1 MYNTN
6 MNNDFELKTFSENPD
21 LNKYNQELKD
31 DISLNKMNLREKS
44 LMVGSIRVKWL
55 NYYFKEK
62 ENLHRIQKAKEK
74 ILKQKMS
81 SSKVSDSILQLKKEE
96 TIAGNDENIQKLNK
110 LMENVKINID
120 FLEHS
125 LNVLNDFGFN
135 IKNSIDAFK
144 LEGLR

>member
-1 MYNTN
+1 MKE
-6 MNNDFELKTFSENPD
+6 DFELKQFVENPD
-21 LNKYNQELKD
+21 LNKYNNELKED
-31 DISLNKMNLREKS
+31 VTITKTNLREKS
-44 LMVGSIRVKWL
+44 LMVGALRVKWL

-74 ILKQKMS
+74 ILKQKLS
-81 SSKVSDSILQLKKEE
+81 STNVSDSILQLKREE
-96 TIAGNDENIQKLNK
+96 SIAGKDENILKLNK
-110 LMENVKINID
+110 LMDNVKINID

-135 IKNSIDAFK
+135 IKNSIDALK

>member
-1 MYNTN
+1 MEKE
-6 MNNDFELKTFSENPD
+6 FELKQFVENPD
-21 LNKYNQELKD
+21 LNKYNKELKED
-31 DISLNKMNLREKS
+31 VTLTKTNLREKS
-44 LMVGSIRVKWL
+44 LMVGALRVKWL

-62 ENLHRIQKAKEK
+62 ENLNRIKKAKDK
-74 ILKQKMS
+74 ILKQKLS
-81 SSKVSDSILQLKKEE
+81 TANVSDSILQLKREE

-135 IKNSIDAFK
+135 IKNSIDVLK
-144 LEGLR
+144 LEGMK

>member
-1 MYNTN
+1 ME
-6 MNNDFELKTFSENPD
+6 NDFELKQFIENPD
-21 LNKYNQELKD
+21 LNKYNKELKED
-31 DISLNKMNLREKS
+31 VTLTKTNLREKS
-44 LMVGSIRVKWL
+44 LMVGALRVKWL

-62 ENLHRIQKAKEK
+62 ENLNRVKKAKDK
-74 ILKQKMS
+74 ILKQKLS
-81 SSKVSDSILQLKKEE
+81 TANVSDSILQLKREE

-135 IKNSIDAFK
+135 VKNSIDVLK
-144 LEGLR
+144 LEGMK